1 MSAGC
6 AGHGRSCA
14 ADLPA
19 ALHFLPARL
28 PALFPVRFCGF
39 RWPAHLRPEWRA
51 AHCFQRHP
59 AVFQTGR
66 SQPLQTRRLRSEVQ
80 DKVPLRPGSY
90 PCLRRNAFCWQTSN
104 LLHHVLPVQ
113 KRCFAPFPRQ
123 PQKTVLNQDLR
134 FVPGRRS
141 GSGSAVLSAGTLS
154 ERGFLPRFL
163 LSVKADLYQTVFL
176 YGTLPAQ
183 TFLHDL
189 SAALSGRR

>member
-1 MSAGC
+1 M
-6 AGHGRSCA
+6 
-14 ADLPA
+14 
-19 ALHFLPARL
+19 
-28 PALFPVRFCGF
+28 
-39 RWPAHLRPEWRA
+39 
-51 AHCFQRHP
+51 
-59 AVFQTGR
+59 
-66 SQPLQTRRLRSEVQ
+66 
-80 DKVPLRPGSY
+80 
-90 PCLRRNAFCWQTSN
+90 SN

-134 FVPGRRS
+134 FVPGKRS
-141 GSGSAVLSAGTLS
+141 GSGSAASSTGTLS

-183 TFLHDL
+183 TFLHDP